1 MMYTRD
7 LDEQYTPDTVFLFCI
22 AVFFILMPL
31 LQMHYI
37 FSTLGGVLD
46 QNVLNSFLLPYN
58 SFWKCLQTVMQANA
72 SNYIYQDVCKVKP
85 IHLASYV
92 EVEKL
97 TSKVNAALW

>member
-31 LQMHYI
+31 LQMHFI
-37 FSTLGGVLD
+37 FFTLGGVLD

-58 SFWKCLQTVMQANA
+58 SFWKCLQTVMQVNA
-72 SNYIYQDVCKVKP
+72 SNYIYQDVCKV
-85 IHLASYV
+85 
-92 EVEKL
+92 EKL
-97 TSKVNAALW
+97 TSKVNSALW